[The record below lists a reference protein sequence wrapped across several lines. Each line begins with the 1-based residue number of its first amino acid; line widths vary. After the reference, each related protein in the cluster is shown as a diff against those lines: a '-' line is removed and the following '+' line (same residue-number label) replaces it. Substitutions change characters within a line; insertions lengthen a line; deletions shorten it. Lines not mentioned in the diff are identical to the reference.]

1 MKAAAQRMSG
11 SRDIY
16 DRESRGDTAS
26 VNFIT
31 CHDGF
36 TMWDLYS
43 YNEKHNLDNG
53 WDNTDGDNNNNS
65 WNCGA
70 EGWTDRQDVIR
81 LRKKLVRNAFAAL
94 MTSQGVPMMYA
105 GDEFLNTQ
113 YGNNNAYCQDNEI
126 SWLNWDLLLENHK
139 ISQFVKE
146 MIRFRK
152 KHPVLRSR
160 GKNALCGLPS
170 VSFHGEEPWKFKE
183 DYENH
188 LLGVL
193 FAGREKDSDTDDIVY
208 VMMNMHW
215 EPHTVRLPELP
226 LDYFWEIF
234 SDTAD
239 EPKNGRLPGGEIRLE
254 ERSIIILEGNQMGR
268 KGNVICL

>member
-94 MTSQGVPMMYA
+94 MR
-105 GDEFLNTQ
+105 F
-113 YGNNNAYCQDNEI
+113 
-126 SWLNWDLLLENHK
+126 K
-139 ISQFVKE
+139 I
-146 MIRFRK
+146 
-152 KHPVLRSR
+152 
-160 GKNALCGLPS
+160 
-170 VSFHGEEPWKFKE
+170 
-183 DYENH
+183 
-188 LLGVL
+188 
-193 FAGREKDSDTDDIVY
+193 GRAHV
-208 VMMNMHW
+208 
-215 EPHTVRLPELP
+215 
-226 LDYFWEIF
+226 
-234 SDTAD
+234 
-239 EPKNGRLPGGEIRLE
+239 
-254 ERSIIILEGNQMGR
+254 
-268 KGNVICL
+268 